1 MGFFDNFGQKK
12 KGTGIVPAAQGS
24 ASLPALP
31 IINAS
36 VAQGSVSL
44 PAPPIPKKKTAT
56 PIPPLPKKG
65 AKNQTPKKIPGIEPI
80 TLNETPTSPP
90 PLPPLSDSLPKKE
103 SLFETSPVQ
112 SLPSEIE
119 KTTTISVSNPPK
131 KIEQVYQSQPV
142 INSFENIQIPQ
153 TYVVP
158 DRLPNLSV
166 PRPSN
171 NLLPSFKQ
179 YEDVPI
185 TFVEEDLVE
194 LPEIPV
200 FQTLTPEL
208 DETNFT
214 VSGVSKQ
221 GPLFI
226 RTDNYGQ
233 ILTNIDTMQNYIKE
247 SPNIIYMLKNLKKN
261 TDLEHKNYAKTLEDI
276 QRKLIYVDNVLFAT
290 MREIE

>member
-12 KGTGIVPAAQGS
+12 ASTTNGPLVQGGT
-24 ASLPALP
+24 SLPP
-31 IINAS
+31 PPMPKNKTNSTPPPTIS
-36 VAQGSVSL
+36 SL
-44 PAPPIPKKKTAT
+44 PPPIVTQ
-56 PIPPLPKKG
+56 PIKSPTPLP
-65 AKNQTPKKIPGIEPI
+65 
-80 TLNETPTSPP
+80 S
-90 PLPPLSDSLPKKE
+90 LSESLPKKD
-103 SLFETSPVQ
+103 SLFESSPVP
-112 SLPSEIE
+112 SLPSQLE
-119 KTTTISVSNPPK
+119 KTTTVTVTNQPK
-131 KIEQVYQSQPV
+131 IIEPIIPQTPV
-142 INSFENIQIPQ
+142 VNTFENIQTTQ
-153 TYVVP
+153 TYNVP

-166 PRPSN
+166 PQPSN

-179 YEDVPI
+179 YENVPL
-185 TFVEEDLVE
+185 TFVEEDLVN

-200 FQTLTPEL
+200 FQTITPEL
-208 DETNFT
+208 DETNFS
-214 VSGVSKQ
+214 VSGINKR